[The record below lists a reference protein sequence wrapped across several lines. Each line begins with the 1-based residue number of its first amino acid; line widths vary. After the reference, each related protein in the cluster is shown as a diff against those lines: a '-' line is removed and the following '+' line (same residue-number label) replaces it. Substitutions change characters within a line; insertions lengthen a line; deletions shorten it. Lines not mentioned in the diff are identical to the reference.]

1 MLRETIVR
9 MADPELLAKYDD
21 WLAEKSKADPDDRR
35 SPKGKAK
42 PARTDNAP

>member
-1 MLRETIVR
+1 

-21 WLAEKSKADPDDRR
+21 WLAEKSKADPDPDDRR

-42 PARTDNAP
+42 SARTDNAP